1 MSQSTSHIFMVRP
14 KHFGFNVETAAN
26 NSFQVNDT
34 NISPQQ
40 ISQLA
45 VEEFDQ
51 FVDKLRSQGI
61 DVYVVEDTD
70 EPVKFDAV
78 FPNNWVS
85 THEDG
90 MVMLYPMYAP
100 IRRQERRQD
109 IIENL
114 KIKYVVSKEYTFEH
128 YEEEGLFIEGTGS
141 LILDRVNKIVYANL
155 SDRTDLQL
163 LEKWSILM
171 RYEKVPFLAKDRHGK
186 DIYHT
191 NVVMSIGS
199 ELCIICLEAVPSGRE
214 KDNLLAALNK
224 TNKVIVDISLDQLEN
239 FAGNMLELCDKTGK
253 KYLVMSSTAYNSL
266 TTDELS
272 VIHEYVDIITGEIP
286 TIEKYGG
293 GSVRCMIAEIFLPL
307 KK

>member
-14 KHFGFNVETAAN
+14 KHFGFNIETAAN

-45 VEEFDQ
+45 IEEFDQ
-51 FVDKLRSQGI
+51 FVDKLRSQEI
-61 DVYVVEDTD
+61 DVYIAEDTD

-90 MVMLYPMYAP
+90 MVMLYPMYSS
-100 IRRQERRQD
+100 IRRHERRQD
-109 IIENL
+109 IIESL
-114 KIKYVVSKEYTFEH
+114 KNKFVVSKEYTFEH

-141 LILDRVNKIVYANL
+141 LILDRENKIVYANL

-171 RYEKVPFLAKDRHGK
+171 RYEKVAFLAKDRNGQ

-199 ELCIICLEAVPSGRE
+199 ELCIICLEAIPAGRE

-224 TNKVIVDISLDQLEN
+224 TNKVIVDITLDQLEN
-239 FAGNMLELCDKTGK
+239 FAGNMLELSNKNDKK
-253 KYLVMSSTAYNSL
+253 FLVMSNTAHNSL
-266 TTDELS
+266 SSDQLS
-272 VIHEYVDIITGEIP
+272 IINEYVDIIIGEIP